1 MYFPTQIHANPVR
14 HQSNFNWQQIA
25 EIFPHNVWLWLVRV
39 HHLGKLFEIDKKKIR
54 KIASS
59 K

>member
-39 HHLGKLFEIDKKKIR
+39 HHLGKLFEIDKKK
-54 KIASS
+54 
-59 K
+59 